1 MIRSS
6 TSDVNRCKQAT
17 NVTLYYIQNS
27 LNSDSHLDSGKE
39 GRRINN
45 VCNCV
50 GAKLKENT
58 HCIILQ
64 RILNWNPNVVSV
76 HEYRDFGHKHI

>member
-27 LNSDSHLDSGKE
+27 LNSHLDSGKE

-45 VCNCV
+45 VCV

-64 RILNWNPNVVSV
+64 RILNWNLNVVSV